1 MVRSSP
7 VRWWVGETVFGLGR
21 QVLVGE
27 VLAGEVFVG
36 EAGTGVVGAGVV
48 GVGTVEVGT
57 VGFGVG
63 RAGVGA
69 VFRRGVIQANQRD
82 RSLCAGLRG
91 GLCAPVAR
99 WRALR
104 RFDVRGRKA
113 NNSVI

>member
-1 MVRSSP
+1 M
-7 VRWWVGETVFGLGR
+7 GETVFGLGR

-36 EAGTGVVGAGVV
+36 EAGTGVVG
-48 GVGTVEVGT
+48 VGTVEVGT
-57 VGFGVG
+57 VEVGVG